1 MNPYAE
7 SSDAYWRAG
16 WRGVLP
22 LPPRKK
28 KSPPSGF
35 TGEGGIDPSYA
46 DVRAWADDREGAGN
60 VALRM
65 PRNVIGLD
73 VDAYGDKIGALT
85 LSLAEE
91 RWGVLPPTWRSTSR
105 DDGVSG
111 IRLYRVPE
119 GLAWP
124 GELGSAT
131 EIIQRH
137 HRYAVVWPSIHP
149 DTGNTYRW
157 ITPAGVVSTAV
168 PDLDD
173 LPLLPEPWVQGLTGG
188 ELAATTARGSA
199 DDSEAANWLATRVAP
214 SASPCLRMQHVV
226 DRMRQDLGGS
236 AHAAGR
242 DATARASRLAEEG
255 HRGVVTALVAM
266 REMFTAEVTRAD
278 RALLNKTR
286 RTDKE
291 AGREWQD
298 LLTSAVNL
306 ITANP
311 SGVDTCDCDGQIT
324 DAIVG
329 QADDTVVDMPTPQPP
344 SRLRDGASFILD
356 APTTVP
362 AVWGW
367 GDDVLWAEGESLM
380 LVGPPGVGKT
390 TLTGQVLRARL
401 GLAESV
407 LGFGVAPTDSRVL
420 YLAMDRPS
428 QIARSLRRTFVEA
441 DRPVLAERLRVWEGP
456 PPGDVAKHPDVLVS
470 LARLAEA
477 DTLIID
483 SVKDAAVGLTEDEV
497 AAAYNRARQTAL
509 AAGVQVLELH
519 HLVKRGPNG
528 AKPTQLAD
536 VYGSAWL
543 TAGAG
548 SVVLLWG
555 GGGSPLVEWH
565 HLKQPAA
572 QVGPMMV
579 EHDHDHGVSSVWHAT
594 DLDAMLTAAGASG
607 VTARQ
612 AACALFSTDEPDDAA
627 VKRAARRLD
636 GMVKNG
642 VAVKVDAVKGGPAG
656 TTPARWFD
664 ARRTNAETNA
674 APNAAPS
681 RREANAATPDQRRQD
696 GNPSRNPNA
705 EANAANAAPDPT
717 PLAPLLTA
725 GGGDG
730 AAVRDLGDTLIGTCA
745 DCGRPAVT
753 SPCTACR
760 RDTA

>member
-1 MNPYAE
+1 MNPYGDAY
-7 SSDAYWRAG
+7 DAYWRGG

-22 LPPRKK
+22 LPPHRKK
-28 KSPPSGF
+28 NPPAGY
-35 TGEGGIDPSYA
+35 TGEGGVDPSYA
-46 DVRAWADDREGAGN
+46 DVHAWATGSEANGN
-60 VALRM
+60 IALRM

-91 RWGVLPPTWRSTSR
+91 RWGALPPTWRSTSR

-111 IRLYRVPE
+111 IRFYRVPE

-149 DTGNTYRW
+149 DTGATYRW
-157 ITPAGVVSTAV
+157 IAPAGVVSASV

-173 LPLLPEPWVQGLTGG
+173 LPLLPEAWVQGLTGG
-188 ELAATTARGSA
+188 ELASTTARGNA
-199 DDSEAANWLATRVAP
+199 DDSEAATWLATRVDP
-214 SASPCLRMQHVV
+214 SGSPCQRMQHVV
-226 DRMRQDLGGS
+226 DRMRQDLAGS
-236 AHAAGR
+236 AHVAGR
-242 DATARASRLAEEG
+242 DATARASRLADEG

-266 REMFTAEVTRAD
+266 REMFHAEATRAD
-278 RALLNKTR
+278 RTLLGKAR
-286 RTDKE
+286 RSDRE
-291 AGREWQD
+291 AAREWQD

-311 SGVDTCDCDGQIT
+311 SDIDTCDCDGQIT
-324 DAIVG
+324 DTIVTST
-329 QADDTVVDMPTPQPP
+329 DDTVVDLPAPEPP

-362 AVWGW
+362 AIWGW
-367 GDDVLWAEGESLM
+367 DDEVIWAEGESLM
-380 LVGPPGVGKT
+380 IVGPPGVGKT
-390 TLTGQVLRARL
+390 TLTGQVLRSRL
-401 GLAESV
+401 GLGGAV
-407 LGFGVAPTDSRVL
+407 LGYGVAPTGSRVL

-428 QIARSLRRTFVEA
+428 QIARSLRRTFTED
-441 DRPVLAERLRVWEGP
+441 DREVLAERLRVWEGP

-477 DTLIID
+477 DTVVID

-555 GGGSPLVEWH
+555 AGGDPLVDWH

-572 QVGPMMV
+572 EVGPMKV
-579 EHDHDHGVSSVWHAT
+579 EHDHVGGRSSVWHAT
-594 DLDAMLTAAGASG
+594 DLDSLLVAAGSRG

-612 AACALFSTDEPDDAA
+612 AAAALFSTDDPDEKES
-627 VKRAARRLD
+627 KRAARRLD
-636 GMVKNG
+636 KMVKDG
-642 VAVKVDAVKGGPAG
+642 LARKVDAVKGGPSG
-656 TTPARWFD
+656 TVPALWI
-664 ARRTNAETNA
+664 TNAETNA
-674 APNAAPS
+674 APNAAPP
-681 RREANAATPDQRRQD
+681 REKSNAATPGQRRD
-696 GNPSRNPNA
+696 GANPSRKPNA
-705 EANAANAAPDPT
+705 ETNAANAAADPT
-717 PLAPLLTA
+717 PLAPVLT
-725 GGGDG
+725 GRGGDG
-730 AAVRDLGDTLIGTCA
+730 AAVTPDLTDALVGSCG

-760 RDTA
+760 RNSA